1 MDISYQGLRI
11 EPTLSASRELAEEGK
26 DLYDVLKILE
36 EGYDC
41 STSKRSQNI
50 VERCIKKG
58 SKQYKIVLAQTEVS
72 YPDGYI
78 EKVWR
83 IIHFGKSSYKKERRK
98 RR

>member
-11 EPTLSASRELAEEGK
+11 EPTLSSSRELAEEGN

-41 STSKRSQNI
+41 SASKRSQNI
-50 VERCIKKG
+50 VEKCIKKG
-58 SKQYKIVLAQTEVS
+58 NKQYKVVLAQTEVT
-72 YPDGYI
+72 YPDRYI

-83 IIHFGKSSYKKERRK
+83 IIHFGKSSYKKKRRK
-98 RR
+98 KK

>member
-1 MDISYQGLRI
+1 MAISYQGLRI
-11 EPTLSASRELAEEGK
+11 ESTLSASRELAEEGK
-26 DLYDVLKILE
+26 DLHDVLKILE

-41 STSKRSQNI
+41 SASKRGQNI
-50 VERCIKKG
+50 VERCVKKG
-58 SKQYKIVLAQTEVS
+58 DKQYKVVLAQTEAT

-98 RR
+98 TK